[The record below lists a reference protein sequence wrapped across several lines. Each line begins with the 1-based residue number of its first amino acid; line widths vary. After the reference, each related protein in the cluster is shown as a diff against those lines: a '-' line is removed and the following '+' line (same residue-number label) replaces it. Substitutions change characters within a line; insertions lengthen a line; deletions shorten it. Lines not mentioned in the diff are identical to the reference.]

1 LKKKTPEQGD
11 PHERESHIAEGF
23 EKHLEPSTT
32 PMSITG
38 IPMPLIAPSPV
49 FTPKPAESSSSLEG
63 ELKTIKGINDETAAK
78 LSTLGIENIDDLAKA
93 SAEALARDLKI
104 PAATVQKWIDRA
116 KKLQ

>member
-23 EKHLEPSTT
+23 EKHLAPSTT

-49 FTPKPAESSSSLEG
+49 FTPKPAESSSSLKG

-78 LSTLGIENIDDLAKA
+78 LGTLGIENIDDLAKA
-93 SAEALARDLKI
+93 SPEALASELKV